1 MRRRCAAPSLTCHD
15 RDMSIEQYVAVI
27 FTSRRT
33 PDDAGYDAMAEQM
46 RRLAAQQ
53 RGYVG
58 FESVHDASGA
68 GISVSYWADHE
79 AARTWKT
86 NAEHLVAQ
94 ATGRTRWYDSYT
106 VRVATVERE
115 YSFDRA
121 IFHMALPDDWR
132 AAEASGTY
140 SMSTRGVTV
149 ADEGFMHCS
158 FAHQMRGVAER
169 YYGDVDE
176 IVVLHLDRASVSG
189 DLRVEPPADGI
200 DELFPHVYR
209 EILTD
214 EVVTTATWRRGED
227 GWGDPPV
234 QPVPDGT

>member
-1 MRRRCAAPSLTCHD
+1 
-15 RDMSIEQYVAVI
+15 MSNEPYVAVI

-33 PDDAGYDAMAEQM
+33 PYDDAGYDEMAERM
-46 RRLAAQQ
+46 RRVAAQQ
-53 RGYVG
+53 PGYVG

-68 GISVSYWADHE
+68 GISVSYWADDE
-79 AARTWKT
+79 AARTWKA

-94 ATGRTRWYDSYT
+94 AAGRTRWYDSYR

-115 YSFDRA
+115 YAFERA
-121 IFHMALPDDWR
+121 IFHMALPGDWR

-140 SMSTRGVTV
+140 AMSTRGMTV

-158 FAHQMRGVAER
+158 FAHQMRDVAER

-176 IVVLHLDRASVSG
+176 VVILHLDRDRIG
-189 DLRVEPPADGI
+189 RDLRVEPPAEGI

-209 EILTD
+209 AIDTD
-214 EVVTTATWRRGED
+214 EVVTTTEWRRGDD

-234 QPVPDGT
+234 VE